1 MSQVSKII
9 MKSSENYTNLL
20 KKKDFSL
27 LFTTIFVGQIATAF
41 LVLTLIISLYERTE
55 NSFAVSGVIL
65 SFTIPS
71 LFLMSMAGLAADV
84 FDRKKIIIV
93 ANLFITLVVF
103 TIVFFKNAVL
113 GVTLLSSLYFA
124 GNTFFL
130 PAASAATAQIA
141 GKRNVLISNIFFIF
155 TFAGGLI
162 LGFLATSIV
171 NFFWGTD
178 IALLVCLELLI
189 LAAFLSLFLPPLIP
203 KKKKEFSI
211 MLTIIDVV
219 RSFVYIF
226 SRKLIWFYFVIF
238 ATSQA
243 IIAFAATLAPGFFHQ
258 ILGFSLRRTLIF
270 VFPLVGIGAILG
282 SILIHRTRKK
292 EGLDILLGSAILS
305 GAFLLL
311 GVILKYTNVSSMALF
326 VLSAVFLVVIGMG
339 DSILVVASRIALQKK
354 IEHNYQG
361 TVFGTNIILASVMSS
376 AFSLAAAEMARTLG
390 FVNSIFIAG
399 VFLAIGVLF
408 LNILI
413 GKIP

>member
-1 MSQVSKII
+1 MFRISNQYAS
-9 MKSSENYTNLL
+9 LL
-20 KKKDFSL
+20 KKRDFSL

-41 LVLTLIISLYERTE
+41 LVLTLIISLYEQTE

-65 SFTIPS
+65 SFTIPG

-84 FDRKKIIIV
+84 FDRKKIILL

-103 TIVFFKNAVL
+103 TIVFLKNAVF
-113 GVTLLSSLYFA
+113 GATLLSSLYFA

-141 GKRNVLISNIFFIF
+141 GKRNVLNSNISFIF

-162 LGFLATSIV
+162 LGFFLASVV

-189 LAAFLSLFLPPLIP
+189 LAAFLSLFLPPFIP

-211 MLTIIDVV
+211 MFTIHDVV
-219 RSFVYIF
+219 RSFAFIF
-226 SRKLIWFYFVIF
+226 SKKIIWFYFVIF
-238 ATSQA
+238 AVSQA
-243 IIAFAATLAPGFFHQ
+243 VIAYAATLAPGFFHQ

-270 VFPLVGIGAILG
+270 VFPLIGIGAILG
-282 SILIHRTRKK
+282 SIVISRTRKK

-311 GVILKYTNVSSMALF
+311 GGIIKYTNVSNMALL
-326 VLSAVFLVVIGMG
+326 VLCALFLIVIGMG
-339 DSILVVASRIALQKK
+339 DLILVIASRTALQKK

-361 TVFGTNIILASVMSS
+361 TVFGANIILASVMSS
-376 AFSLAAAEMARTLG
+376 AFSLLAAEMARTIG
-390 FVNSIFIAG
+390 FVNSIFIGG
-399 VFLAIGVLF
+399 VFLAIGVLV

-413 GKIP
+413 KWKLSA